1 VPVAASFHHFNMK
14 TLKKVT
20 RSLSFRL
27 FLLLSGTLIVLSV
40 IFTLTTV
47 NMQSRQMMD
56 VVAYNANATADLIRS
71 SIHYSM
77 LLNRK
82 EDAYSIIQSIS
93 EEEHVLK
100 IRLYNKSGIITYS
113 TEPQEIK
120 TEVDLKADAC
130 IICHDTT
137 PPLFSIPYES
147 RWKIL
152 NDEQPFRVLEL
163 TTPIENEQSC
173 YQSGCHPAPEDMSVV
188 GVLDVLISL
197 DQVDSSIVEAR
208 NRMFYSLVALVLIVS
223 AAFAVVLVINIGKP
237 VKRLMAGT
245 QQVAAGNFEYELPDD
260 SRDELGELARSFNAM
275 TRDLRTAHEEIKT
288 WSETLEEKVKIKT
301 AELKKAQSQLIQ
313 IEKMASVG
321 QLSASVAHELNNPLE
336 GILTYAKLIAKR
348 IRKQEDLSERMKET
362 LNDLDLITTETARCG
377 NIVKN
382 LLLFSKKEVGDFETT
397 QLSTVID
404 KAVRLIQHHL
414 RISKVEL
421 SLSISSDDIRLY
433 CNPNQIQQALIAL
446 FVNAVEAM
454 PDGGSL
460 SVSASQSGKD
470 ADIMLKIAD
479 TGMGIPAEDIP
490 HIFEPFFTKKKD
502 GKGVGLGLS
511 IVYGIIERHG
521 GNISVESKVGEG
533 TTFTVMFP
541 ATSRKDIHIE
551 KEHEIHS

>member
-1 VPVAASFHHFNMK
+1 MK

-27 FLLLSGTLIVLSV
+27 FILLSGTLIVIFV

-47 NMQSRQMMD
+47 STQSRQMMG

-71 SIHYSM
+71 SIHHSM
-77 LLNRK
+77 LQNRK
-82 EDAYSIIQSIS
+82 EDAYRIIQSIS

-100 IRLYNKSGIITYS
+100 IRLYNKNGVITYS
-113 TEPQEIK
+113 TQPDEIK
-120 TEVDLKADAC
+120 TEVDMRADAC

-152 NDEQPFRVLEL
+152 NHERPFRVLEL
-163 TTPIENEQSC
+163 TTPIENEGSC
-173 YQSGCHPAPEDMSVV
+173 YQSGCHPSPEQMSVL

-197 DQVDSSIVEAR
+197 DEVDSSIIEAR
-208 NRMFYSLVALVLIVS
+208 NRMFYSSIALVLIV
-223 AAFAVVLVINIGKP
+223 ATTFAILLMVNIGKP

-245 QQVAAGNFEYELPDD
+245 RQVAAGNFEYELPTE

-275 TRDLRTAHEEIKT
+275 TKDLRKAQEEIKT
-288 WSETLEEKVKIKT
+288 WSETLEEKVRYKT
-301 AELKKAQSQLIQ
+301 AELKKAQTQLIQ
-313 IEKMASVG
+313 IEKMASIG
-321 QLSASVAHELNNPLE
+321 KLSASVAHELNNPLE

-348 IRKQEDLSERMKET
+348 LRKQEDLSERLKET
-362 LNDLDLITTETARCG
+362 LNDLELIIAETGRCG

-382 LLLFSKKEVGDFETT
+382 LLLFSRKQVGDFETSPLQT
-397 QLSTVID
+397 IVD

-414 RISKVEL
+414 KISKIDLTV
-421 SLSISSDDIRLY
+421 SFSSDDIRLY

-454 PDGGSL
+454 PDGGTIT
-460 SVSASQSGKD
+460 VYGGQSHQD
-470 ADIMLKIAD
+470 SDVILKIAD
-479 TGMGIPAEDIP
+479 TGMGIPPEDIP

-521 GNISVESKVGEG
+521 GNISVDSKVGEG
-533 TTFTVMFP
+533 TVFTIAFP
-541 ATSRKDIHIE
+541 ATSHRE
-551 KEHEIHS
+551 VRNENEPEIHT